1 MKNYHTYIL
10 ETVGSLSKN
19 QIFAEA
25 ELYGTALSPC
35 INGATVFYRHH
46 NKVGIFV
53 VSTVFGLPD
62 DSMLSC
68 YEMHVKGGYRP
79 VRTLQNAPKNDLRRN
94 MLMLPDIKG
103 NGGFAF
109 SMFYTEEIS
118 PLELLGRT
126 VSVFPKSSRS
136 FYHSEALACGLIL
149 PLGAVN

>member
-1 MKNYHTYIL
+1 MKNYHNYIL

-19 QIFAEA
+19 ELFAEA
-25 ELYGTALSPC
+25 ELKGTALSPS

-46 NKVGIFV
+46 REGGIFV

-62 DSMLSC
+62 NSILSC
-68 YEMHVKGGYRP
+68 YEMHVRAGYLSKQPR
-79 VRTLQNAPKNDLRRN
+79 RDLKRD

-126 VSVFPKSSRS
+126 VSVFPKSR
-136 FYHSEALACGLIL
+136 AKI
-149 PLGAVN
+149 PLSSMPDAVKDFIQG